1 MNRKPKINQ
10 NDTKKIKSKTKN
22 KPKGYK
28 KKMNASNILK

>member
-10 NDTKKIKSKTKN
+10 KDKKNESETKN

-28 KKMNASNILK
+28 KWMLSI